1 MSVRRFFIFLLFLI
15 PLLTYGQ
22 SERRLGRARLT
33 KSFDYVTLAHE
44 LTDHLPNDSLKVK
57 AIYIWMTRHIDYDV
71 WGLTYNG
78 GSYTKPNDILQH
90 RKSVCLGYNILFD
103 SMCSV
108 IGIECE
114 PVYGYVYMPW
124 YEVGDTFFLDS
135 HAWNAVNING
145 EWELID
151 ATWGAGYIKQRKQR
165 IAKFLYRRFRV
176 PYRTKYHF
184 KQKTNMKYFC
194 TPPEVMVLDH
204 LPSTPAWQLLDC
216 SVPIDSFQR
225 TPQGTID
232 HLAGPN
238 VCENGNDSIA
248 VIQSHEQ
255 QDHLYVAG
263 TQALATNKQNHQDI
277 TLGQWHRIDYL
288 SAMAR
293 DTLFSLEERI
303 AMYDSLIVMADSL
316 ILYNKR
322 TSKDAI
328 LEGQFFERRNRRM
341 KAQTEKE
348 TKPQLRKH
356 KKAID
361 EIKKER
367 FLIRKQVQKLK
378 RENKRLKLENKRARK
393 KKIKV
398 KRPKSTV
405 PAMEAL
411 RDSILL
417 DLEENFDSV
426 AIRKDEMLEVSYYNY
441 TDEIVYYDSLV
452 AQKKRR
458 LRLQYLDMREV
469 NFYRNL
475 SFTCYDTC
483 VFTPKRQFLQT
494 QKELD
499 SLQLLLPRPG
509 KWRVDT
515 AAKAYKV
522 YATDAKSRLKMN
534 MSYYKMIARLPESSI
549 NEVAGFDSCRSEIVA
564 INDSIREHNRER
576 IRDLKHYQKRLR
588 KFRWMHYKV
597 KWSLQAELRNEAWRY
612 VVTKNFFRKYYK
624 GVAAMFR
631 NNTNLARGM
640 KTDFKQ
646 KKQALIRKKRK
657 QDKLKSNN

>member
-1 MSVRRFFIFLLFLI
+1 
-15 PLLTYGQ
+15 
-22 SERRLGRARLT
+22 
-33 KSFDYVTLAHE
+33 
-44 LTDHLPNDSLKVK
+44 
-57 AIYIWMTRHIDYDV
+57 
-71 WGLTYNG
+71 
-78 GSYTKPNDILQH
+78 
-90 RKSVCLGYNILFD
+90 
-103 SMCSV
+103 
-108 IGIECE
+108 
-114 PVYGYVYMPW
+114 
-124 YEVGDTFFLDS
+124 
-135 HAWNAVNING
+135 
-145 EWELID
+145 
-151 ATWGAGYIKQRKQR
+151 
-165 IAKFLYRRFRV
+165 
-176 PYRTKYHF
+176 
-184 KQKTNMKYFC
+184 
-194 TPPEVMVLDH
+194 
-204 LPSTPAWQLLDC
+204 
-216 SVPIDSFQR
+216 
-225 TPQGTID
+225 
-232 HLAGPN
+232 
-238 VCENGNDSIA
+238 
-248 VIQSHEQ
+248 
-255 QDHLYVAG
+255 
-263 TQALATNKQNHQDI
+263 
-277 TLGQWHRIDYL
+277 
-288 SAMAR
+288 MAR

-367 FLIRKQVQKLK
+367 FLIRKQVRKLK

-441 TDEIVYYDSLV
+441 TDEIVFYDSLV

-494 QKELD
+494 RKELD

-515 AAKAYKV
+515 AAKTYKV

-549 NEVAGFDSCRSEIVA
+549 
-564 INDSIREHNRER
+564 
-576 IRDLKHYQKRLR
+576 
-588 KFRWMHYKV
+588 
-597 KWSLQAELRNEAWRY
+597 
-612 VVTKNFFRKYYK
+612 
-624 GVAAMFR
+624 
-631 NNTNLARGM
+631 
-640 KTDFKQ
+640 
-646 KKQALIRKKRK
+646 
-657 QDKLKSNN
+657 KSNPSLACEISLRDGNWPFGKMYLFIHGSSG